1 VVHEAKFLYFM
12 LLPKQTAFVNPQ
24 DGCCARAL
32 WFALLIV
39 YVVYVILAT
48 LAMREEASVAEALD
62 LHEEKITLPNPSIDV
77 CELLAFEQSL
87 NYSILGRVHVKVQ
100 CGWFWSNGNE
110 SHNEALVPAVDDYI
124 EEEAFHCWRFRS
136 TIEVPP
142 GAVVTY
148 YNFWIGVEEPVHPKL
163 YRWNENYISG
173 LVFRPSLSANAT
185 NFYAMKEERMMRL
198 LLPTHR
204 VPGFRNVVISAR
216 PSLAKWS
223 DSLGG
228 RRGAPCEDTFYFG
241 DLQLIP
247 EMLQREALF
256 NESESEEAHSSF
268 TRSRG
273 LNVTKAGK
281 APVRY
286 TLKFD
291 MPVPTELV
299 SVSRFTNDLVL
310 CLLKWLSKLASAT
323 AIFKLVGVLFP
334 VIERRSYQFAVR
346 CPWLGLGNLPEQAPL
361 LAKETTALP

>member
-1 VVHEAKFLYFM
+1 VHEAKFLYFM

-32 WFALLIV
+32 WFTLLFV
-39 YVVYVILAT
+39 YVVYAILAT
-48 LAMREEASVAEALD
+48 LAAREEASVAEALD
-62 LHEEKITLPNPSIDV
+62 LHEEKIMLPNPSIDV
-77 CELLAFEQSL
+77 CELLAFERAL
-87 NYSILGRVHVKVQ
+87 NYSILARVHVKVQ

-110 SHNEALVPAVDDYI
+110 SHNEAKIAAVDDDI

-136 TIEVPP
+136 TIDVPP

-163 YRWNENYISG
+163 YRWNDNYISG

-185 NFYAMKEERMMRL
+185 NFFAMKEERMMRL

-241 DLQLIP
+241 DLTVIP
-247 EMLQREALF
+247 ETLQRGALF
-256 NESESEEAHSSF
+256 NESEDQAHSSF

-273 LNVTKAGK
+273 LNVTKAAK

-346 CPWLGLGNLPEQAPL
+346 CPWLGLGDLSEQSPL
-361 LAKETTALP
+361 LAKESA